1 MKEERYP
8 YDFRGPLSDL
18 QPPEVPCPPNITHF
32 ADQLEKI
39 PISKIAE
46 IASRLTSVLSL
57 SESVNRAYL
66 LLEAAAALFIEL
78 DEGKDS
84 PRRSPKR
91 SQFHFVLKRTPI
103 ESLAICAAGLDHN
116 LSATEA
122 IINAYALFDISAH
135 ALMGIVDSKSFEAGI
150 TGFEFNKSQQ
160 REQGQWIRIE
170 DIHVPEYVRLDADGK
185 PMSVDFVEGLKQ
197 LFPREKHKDRREDLF
212 TAFVKDYFQISSLL
226 EESPMAEFKK
236 GIPYD
241 FYRFAEYN
249 MEGWRKWSRS
259 IKNKQNRAAG
269 VLKKSA
275 AVQ

>member
-8 YDFRGPLSDL
+8 YFRGPLSDL
-18 QPPEVPCPPNITHF
+18 QPPEVPCPPNITRF
-32 ADQLEKI
+32 ADEFKKI
-39 PISKIAE
+39 QISKIAE

-57 SESVNRAYL
+57 SESVNRACL
-66 LLEAAAALFIEL
+66 LLEAAAALFVEL

-91 SQFHFVLKRTPI
+91 SQFHFVLKKTSI

-122 IINAYALFDISAH
+122 ILNAYALFDISAH

-150 TGFEFNKSQQ
+150 TGFEFNKSQ
-160 REQGQWIRIE
+160 RERGQWIRIE

-185 PMSVDFVEGLKQ
+185 PMSVDFVKGLKR
-197 LFPREKHKDRREDLF
+197 LFPKGTSKDRREDLF
-212 TAFVKDYFQISSLL
+212 TAFVKDYYQIPSLL
-226 EESPMAEFKK
+226 EGSPMAELKK

-241 FYRFAEYN
+241 FYRVAEYN
-249 MEGWRKWSRS
+249 IDGWRKWRRS
-259 IKNKQNRAAG
+259 ITNKQNRAAG
-269 VLKKSA
+269 VLKKSP